1 MAETEGEAIPN
12 THCAMVY
19 INADGTTS
27 DTRKRKW
34 GLSIIRDF
42 VVGIFDFIGI
52 FFRTLTSS
60 PSALEAERGQR
71 RTTYAERQG
80 VRRSGGGGG
89 GSGGGSNVRGL
100 NRLGAAKAAAGG

>member
-1 MAETEGEAIPN
+1 
-12 THCAMVY
+12 MVY
-19 INADGTTS
+19 INSEGNLS

-34 GLSIIRDF
+34 GLSIIRDL
-42 VVGIFDFIGI
+42 VVGIFDFVGI
-52 FFRTLTSS
+52 FFRTLTAS

-89 GSGGGSNVRGL
+89 GGGSNVRGL
-100 NRLGAAKAAAGG
+100 NRLGSAKAAAGG